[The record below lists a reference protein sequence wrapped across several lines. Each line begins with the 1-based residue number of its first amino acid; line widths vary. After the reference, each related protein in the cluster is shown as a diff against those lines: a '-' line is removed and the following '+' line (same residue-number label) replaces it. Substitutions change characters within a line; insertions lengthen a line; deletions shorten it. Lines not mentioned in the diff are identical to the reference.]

1 MYRRNLTLLSW
12 LAFVISLGYGAI
24 MGIIPYYMLYL
35 VGELRELP
43 ETLGT
48 IGGAGSYAV
57 EYGTLI
63 SAFMLTRAFLARYF
77 GSLSDKVGRKKLIAS
92 GSIMYVLLSLGYLLA
107 NSLNQLYL
115 IRGLQGVASAMVWPV
130 AEALLMDSTGSER
143 RGRAMA
149 VYMVATNL
157 AFITGPALGVTAYK
171 FGVFY
176 LGIRDVE
183 RALKFPFLFL
193 TLFSLLGLPA
203 ALLLREPRVGPR
215 REILPASHRGWESE
229 DREVDPS
236 VRRSINAIYLM
247 AVANG
252 IAMGFSG
259 PLMGLFVVQ
268 YVDADPAALAA
279 ITTISGL
286 VGMLAAYPAGRLS
299 DAVGRKAIV
308 IAGGFTSRVMTA
320 LIPIAKSVRD
330 LTALAT
336 ARSVAFNSF
345 QPVMRA
351 LQADLVPESMR
362 GKVFG
367 TVQAAFNVG
376 AVIGPILGGYL
387 YRSCQGREIHILGA
401 VLPGIS
407 VSFWIGSAIGMA
419 ALAVFALFVEES
431 RRK

>member
-12 LAFVISLGYGAI
+12 LAFVISLGYGAV

-77 GSLSDKVGRKKLIAS
+77 GSLSDRVGRKSLIIS

-107 NSLNQLYL
+107 NSLNQLYF

-171 FGVFY
+171 FGVLY

-203 ALLLREPRVGPR
+203 AFLLREPRVETRDGALGS
-215 REILPASHRGWESE
+215 REGGERGEL
-229 DREVDPS
+229 EVDPS
-236 VRRSINAIYLM
+236 IRRSINAIYLM
-247 AVANG
+247 AATNG

-259 PLMGLFVVQ
+259 PLMSLFVVQ
-268 YVDADPAALAA
+268 YIDADPAALAA

-286 VGMLAAYPAGRLS
+286 VGMLAAYPSGRLS

-308 IAGGFTSRVMTA
+308 IVGGLTSRVMTA
-320 LIPIAKSVRD
+320 LIPLARSVRD

-351 LQADLVPESMR
+351 LQADLVPESLR
-362 GKVFG
+362 GRVFG

-387 YRSCQGREIHILGA
+387 YRFC
-401 VLPGIS
+401 
-407 VSFWIGSAIGMA
+407 
-419 ALAVFALFVEES
+419 
-431 RRK
+431 

>member
-1 MYRRNLTLLSW
+1 TLLSW
-12 LAFVISLGYGAI
+12 LAFVISLGYGAV

-77 GSLSDKVGRKKLIAS
+77 GSLSDRVGRRSLIIS

-107 NSLNQLYL
+107 NSLNQLYF

-171 FGVFY
+171 FGVLY

-203 ALLLREPRVGPR
+203 AFLLREPRVEARDGAPGPR
-215 REILPASHRGWESE
+215 EGGGRGEL
-229 DREVDPS
+229 EVDPS

-247 AVANG
+247 AAANG

-259 PLMGLFVVQ
+259 PLMSLFVVQ
-268 YVDADPAALAA
+268 YIDADPAALAA

-286 VGMLAAYPAGRLS
+286 VGMLAAYPSGRLS

-308 IAGGFTSRVMTA
+308 IVGGLTSRVMTA
-320 LIPIAKSVRD
+320 LIPLARSVRD

-362 GKVFG
+362 GRVFG

-387 YRSCQGREIHILGA
+387 YRFCQGREIRVLGA

-407 VSFWIGSAIGMA
+407 VSFWIGSAIGLA
-419 ALAVFALFVEES
+419 ALAVFALFVEE
-431 RRK
+431 RRGK